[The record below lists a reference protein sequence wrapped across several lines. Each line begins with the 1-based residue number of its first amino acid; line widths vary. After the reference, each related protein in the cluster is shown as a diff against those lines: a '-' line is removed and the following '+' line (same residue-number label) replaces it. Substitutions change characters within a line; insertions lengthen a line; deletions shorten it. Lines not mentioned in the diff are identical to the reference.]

1 MSIFPNKKKIQRD
14 SEQDGLKSEFKKNP
28 KFLQGFVETAALL
41 I

>member
-1 MSIFPNKKKIQRD
+1 MSIFPNKKIQRD
-14 SEQDGLKSEFKKNP
+14 SEQDGLKSEFKKKNL